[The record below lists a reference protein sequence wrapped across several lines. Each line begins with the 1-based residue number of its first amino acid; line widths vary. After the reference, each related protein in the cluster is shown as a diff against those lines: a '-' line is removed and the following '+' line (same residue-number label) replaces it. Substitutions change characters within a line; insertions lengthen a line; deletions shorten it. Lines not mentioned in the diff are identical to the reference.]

1 MKERKPYEKPEVT
14 KIVVDPSESLII
26 PCKADAGCSLVHDVG
41 S

>member
-1 MKERKPYEKPEVT
+1 MKERKPYEKPKVT
-14 KIVVDPSESLII
+14 KIPVQPEESLIM